1 MIKCRYHLTTVHGGI
16 CLLYYTES
24 TVCNPNPCLHNGTC
38 AAVNSDDGFACNCE
52 GTGYGGPTCS
62 IGIVHIPSIPTLLK
76 NAPSTSLEIAAS
88 PDESLTV
95 HIRGGAGI
103 QVTPSRVTI
112 RYPETKTEFN
122 ITGKHSGLYTLQY
135 FLSGR
140 SADSF
145 ASPRPSVVFVT
156 RPRFGSSNWYFQAVD
171 SNIGVLKESCCAPN
185 ATLYSECPMSTEKVE
200 LLSTCSWQ
208 QSGHSYTTSGIVF
221 SRYSYLSLPLS
232 ITGIKVTL
240 SGNSLITEL
249 PQSFSSSSTC
259 TPCEANRNNTADPT
273 RPFPS
278 EYEKCYYYNFTI
290 VDLEDLLTSHSL
302 VTTYLNRILSIL
314 PSWIAIIRIRDQNLN
329 FNIDDYATSLV
340 SSTDLSGL
348 TGCEELIWDEPGL
361 YSVLRYKRPLASF
374 ISGRPLFYLPT
385 LIDAPLCFAVNLCK
399 GTSSPVSLQLAPSL
413 QINIKSLPFLQ
424 LYIARQ
430 WEFTIYSAVIFNTP
444 KSIFVSNAYWNGS
457 ALYAPSLPPF
467 DLMMKTDVTVN
478 FSSSILGV
486 GFDFSGSVYYLF
498 NRALVRILSHCITY
512 ACTTCL
518 MAAFTSK
525 SHRCFCLLL
534 ETFKPAAYISNFVV

>member
-38 AAVNSDDGFACNCE
+38 AAVNSDDGFTCNCE

-95 HIRGGAGI
+95 HIHGGAGI

-112 RYPETKTEFN
+112 RYPETKAEFN
-122 ITGKHSGLYTLQY
+122 ITGKHSGFYTLQY

-156 RPRFGSSNWYFQAVD
+156 RLRFGSSNWYFQAVD
-171 SNIGVLKESCCAPN
+171 SNTGIIKESCCAPN
-185 ATLYSECPMSTEKVE
+185 TTLYSECPVSTEKVE

-208 QSGHSYTTSGIVF
+208 QSGQSYTTSGIVF
-221 SRYSYLSLPLS
+221 SRYSNLSLPLS
-232 ITGIKVTL
+232 ITGINVIL
-240 SGNSLITEL
+240 SGNSLVTEL

-273 RPFPS
+273 RPFPPQ
-278 EYEKCYYYNFTI
+278 YEKCYYYNFTI

-302 VTTYLNRILSIL
+302 VTTYLNRIGSIL
-314 PSWIAIIRIRDQNLN
+314 PSWIAIRTIHGQNLN
-329 FNIDDYATSLV
+329 FNIDYYATSLV

-348 TGCEELIWDEPGL
+348 TGCEEI
-361 YSVLRYKRPLASF
+361 
-374 ISGRPLFYLPT
+374 I
-385 LIDAPLCFAVNLCK
+385 
-399 GTSSPVSLQLAPSL
+399 
-413 QINIKSLPFLQ
+413 
-424 LYIARQ
+424 
-430 WEFTIYSAVIFNTP
+430 
-444 KSIFVSNAYWNGS
+444 
-457 ALYAPSLPPF
+457 
-467 DLMMKTDVTVN
+467 
-478 FSSSILGV
+478 
-486 GFDFSGSVYYLF
+486 
-498 NRALVRILSHCITY
+498 
-512 ACTTCL
+512 
-518 MAAFTSK
+518 
-525 SHRCFCLLL
+525 
-534 ETFKPAAYISNFVV
+534 